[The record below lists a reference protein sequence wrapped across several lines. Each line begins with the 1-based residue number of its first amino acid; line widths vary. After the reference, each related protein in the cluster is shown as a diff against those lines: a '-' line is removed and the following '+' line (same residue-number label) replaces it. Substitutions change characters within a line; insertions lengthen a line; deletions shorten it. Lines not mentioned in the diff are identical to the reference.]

1 MPKGYLPPIETIPD
15 EILTLILESAYL
27 CHDDSNHLYRDL
39 LLAVSRKWREIVLHT
54 PSFWSVLQLSPS
66 NNPDDI
72 LRYLDTH
79 LERSRRYPLDI
90 RMRCYWH
97 PNITKAIFDRIIPHS
112 ERWKRLVIQ
121 TPIHD
126 IFSHL
131 DNVPGPSLE
140 VVKIC
145 YFSREQASQSSQPTL
160 LMSNL
165 SRLSSLSLQNM
176 SLGSKVPFMPQLR
189 KLEIRASTTW
199 NSYSELC
206 EVLGR
211 SPALENLTLHLKPIN
226 IFEHAESRPAP
237 ISLPALHYCHIITS
251 EGLSYDISRLMR
263 QLCCPNLV
271 CMTVQDIGPTAEGE
285 ILMRF
290 DAGTVVWGVP
300 QCQQNLSKLYV
311 RSSDPY
317 LAWSAL
323 TPRPSLTELEL
334 RAPRWPTHHRLE
346 ELCSGLRTLET
357 LMLRGFQTS
366 SALQDIG
373 AGPAVA
379 IPSLQTL
386 DIEFEHTKH
395 SEDHHVSQFFR
406 IFSLPHLRSLR
417 LQNLLAKE
425 WENLLH
431 SSYYPSLRSLSLL
444 DMRDFISST
453 ADPAATFPCI
463 SDLHLSHVRSNDFV
477 RRLIQGRPIYG
488 GWPKLQSMTIV
499 GDDLISKPLLHKVVA
514 VRCEM
519 GLRISNLVLEERHV
533 NEDSRNWLNRHCC
546 VNYVHSRNGESADL

>member
-1 MPKGYLPPIETIPD
+1 MLPPIETIPD
-15 EILTLILESAYL
+15 EILTLILESACL
-27 CHDDSNHLYRDL
+27 CHDDDSIHRFRDL
-39 LLAVSRKWREIVLHT
+39 LLAVSRKWREIVLRT

-66 NNPDDI
+66 NDI
-72 LRYLDTH
+72 LIYIDTH
-79 LERSRRYPLDI
+79 LERSKQYPLDI
-90 RMRCYWH
+90 CMRCYWR
-97 PNITKAIFDRIIPHS
+97 PKITKAIFDRITPHS
-112 ERWKRLVIQ
+112 ERWRRLVIQ
-121 TPIHD
+121 TPTSD

-131 DNVPGPSLE
+131 ENVPGPSLE
-140 VVKIC
+140 TIEI
-145 YFSREQASQSSQPTL
+145 YNFSREASQSSQPTL

-199 NSYSELC
+199 NSYFELC

-226 IFEHAESRPAP
+226 IFEHALSRPAP
-237 ISLPALHYCHIITS
+237 ISLPALHYCQIITS
-251 EGLSYDISRLMR
+251 EGLSYNISSLMR
-263 QLCCPNLV
+263 QLYCPNII
-271 CMTVQDIGPTAEGE
+271 CMTVQDIGPMAERE

-290 DAGTVVWGVP
+290 DGSSTDPSAGTVTWDAL
-300 QCQQNLSKLYV
+300 QCQRNPSKLYV

-323 TPRPSLTELEL
+323 TPRPSLTVLEL

-346 ELCSGLRTLET
+346 ELCSGLMSLET
-357 LMLRGFQTS
+357 LVLREFQTS

-373 AGPAVA
+373 VGPAVA

-386 DIEFEHTKH
+386 DIEFQHTRR

-406 IFSLPHLRSLR
+406 IFSLRNLRSLR
-417 LQNLLAKE
+417 LRDLLARE
-425 WENLLH
+425 WENLLC

-453 ADPAATFPCI
+453 ANPVTTFPFI
-463 SDLHLSHVRSNDFV
+463 TDLHLSNVRSNDFV
-477 RRLIQGRPIYG
+477 RRLVQSRPICD
-488 GWPKLQSMTIV
+488 GWSKLQNMTIV

-514 VRCEM
+514 VRSEM
-519 GLRISNLVLEERHV
+519 GLRISNLVLEEQHV
-533 NEDSRNWLNRHCC
+533 NEESRNWLNRHCG
-546 VNYVHSRNGESADL
+546 VNYVPSQNVEHC